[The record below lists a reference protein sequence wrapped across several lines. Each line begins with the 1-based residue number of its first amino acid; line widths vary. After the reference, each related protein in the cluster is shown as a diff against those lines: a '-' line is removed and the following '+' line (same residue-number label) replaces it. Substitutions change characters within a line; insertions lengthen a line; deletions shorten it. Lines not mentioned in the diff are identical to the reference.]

1 MEKHGSRLARRRQG
15 SVDCGRCG
23 AGVVSIVVG
32 SALLGVLLVNA
43 WAATTGPAADEGS
56 APEVPKIVTVL
67 EGYDLGP
74 RAVVVAI
81 ATLPIFELRGSI
93 PVAIWYYKM
102 PWWESYLLSFIG
114 NLLPIIPIILLI
126 GPVSNFLMKRS
137 KLWRRFF
144 TWVFERSR
152 RRGGDL
158 VEKYEALGLAI
169 FVAIPLP
176 VTGAWTGAMVA
187 SVFHMN
193 FWRALL
199 CMVLGVM
206 IASAVVTALSLAGF
220 YTYHAATG

>member
-1 MEKHGSRLARRRQG
+1 MGKRRTGERGKKQGLPGRGRPGAR
-15 SVDCGRCG
+15 VLFLV
-23 AGVVSIVVG
+23 AGW
-32 SALLGVLLVNA
+32 ALLAALLANV
-43 WAATTGPAADEGS
+43 WAATTGPAAAER
-56 APEVPKIVTVL
+56 ATTEPPKIVTVL

-74 RAVVVAI
+74 RAVVVVI
-81 ATLPIFELRGSI
+81 AMLPIFELRGSI
-93 PVAIWYYKM
+93 PVAIWYYNM

-114 NLLPIIPIILLI
+114 NLIPIIPIILLI

-176 VTGAWTGAMVA
+176 VTGAWTGSMLAFLMRV
-187 SVFHMN
+187 
-193 FWRALL
+193 RARRAFPAILAGVLL
-199 CMVLGVM
+199 AGV
-206 IASAVVTALSLAGF
+206 VVTIVTLFAEETF
-220 YTYHAATG
+220 RIFVK

>member
-23 AGVVSIVVG
+23 AGVVSIVVV

-176 VTGAWTGAMVA
+176 VTGAWTGSMLAFLMRV
-187 SVFHMN
+187 
-193 FWRALL
+193 RARRAFPAILAGVLL
-199 CMVLGVM
+199 AGV
-206 IASAVVTALSLAGF
+206 VVTIVTLFAEETF
-220 YTYHAATG
+220 RIFIK